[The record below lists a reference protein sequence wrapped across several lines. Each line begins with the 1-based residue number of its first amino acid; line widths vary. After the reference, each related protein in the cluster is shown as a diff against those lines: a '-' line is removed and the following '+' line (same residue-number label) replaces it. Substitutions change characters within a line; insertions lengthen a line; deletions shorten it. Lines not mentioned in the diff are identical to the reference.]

1 MVSLFS
7 YKTEP
12 GSDYKMCILVKFHI
26 SYEIFKKRNIM
37 DKKRKVSSAM
47 EPYVRFVLQRD
58 KIPFSVEQNG
68 NDYLFAIP
76 VSSRRFTEV
85 IEDALC
91 EKQRE
96 SYLSRIPVYSAR
108 TLKNR
113 EKLKRLMRLNN
124 RQGYHVLAADQ
135 ENYYKFA

>member
-1 MVSLFS
+1 
-7 YKTEP
+7 
-12 GSDYKMCILVKFHI
+12 
-26 SYEIFKKRNIM
+26 M

-58 KIPFSVEQNG
+58 EIAFSVEKNG
-68 NDYLFAIP
+68 NDYFFTIP

-91 EKQRE
+91 EKQRDC
-96 SYLSRIPVYSAR
+96 YLSRTPVYSAR

-135 ENYYKFA
+135 EKYYKYA